1 MRFDTPIMGKTS
13 PTRPASDKRAPVRT
27 ASAGVHKKL
36 LKMLGASQVRMDT
49 ESLKAASLDNLRLSF
64 LPDAVLFPEDHEAI
78 SKILILANSEHV
90 PVTVRGAGSS
100 TTGSAAPIK
109 GGWVLDFS
117 RWNKVKIDAVAGIA
131 YAQPGATIATI
142 NEAAEKKGWLYPPDP
157 SSHKYA
163 TIGGTIACNA
173 GGMRGAKYG
182 VTRDYILGLEGF
194 LPTGEFVRWGADLRK
209 FAAGYNLRDLWIGS
223 EGMLGLITGAVL
235 KLVPKPQSRATLLAT
250 FKNEALALNAVKV
263 ILTRR
268 IVPSVLE
275 FLDRQTVE
283 CTLRAEAMKGEN
295 LLAALLHTAT
305 PKEAPAL
312 LLIELDGHPAQVAED
327 KEMLRRSV
335 ITGALSLVEA
345 HTAAEVEHL
354 WAIRRRCSKAMFQMG
369 DSKLNEDVVVPL
381 RAQKEL
387 LRYTLQLKKETG
399 LATPT
404 FGHAADGNF
413 HVHLMYN
420 REDAV
425 QRKAAEQGVQL
436 LMEKVVSLGGAIT
449 GEHGIGLAKSAFL
462 HLQHGKA
469 EIETMKR
476 IKTALDPNGI
486 LNPGKLFHPFPV
498 WEHTPVKVELPW
510 DHH

>member
-1 MRFDTPIMGKTS
+1 MSLKPSTIS
-13 PTRPASDKRAPVRT
+13 PLR
-27 ASAGVHKKL
+27 KL
-36 LKMLGASQVRMDT
+36 LKALGSDQVRTDT
-49 ESLKAASLDNLRLSF
+49 DSLKTASLDNLRLSF
-64 LPDAVLFPEDHEAI
+64 LPEAVIFPTDNEAI
-78 SKILILANSEHV
+78 SKTLKLANELRV
-90 PVTVRGAGSS
+90 PITIRGAGTS
-100 TTGSAAPIK
+100 TTGSASPVQ
-109 GGWVLDFS
+109 GGWVIDFS
-117 RWNKVKIDAVAGIA
+117 KWNKVTIDPAAGIA
-131 YAQPGATIATI
+131 YVQPGATIASI
-142 NEAAEKKGWLYPPDP
+142 NQTAEKKGWLYPPDP
-157 SSHKYA
+157 SSHKFA

-182 VTRDYILGLEGF
+182 VTRDYVMGLEGF

-223 EGMLGLITGAVL
+223 EGMLGIVTGAVL

-250 FKNEALALNAVKV
+250 FKNEAHALDAVKS
-263 ILTRR
+263 ILTQR

-283 CTLRAEAMKGEN
+283 CTLRAEAAKGDS
-295 LLAALLHTAT
+295 LLAGILNTTIPA
-305 PKEAPAL
+305 KAPAL

-327 KEMLRRSV
+327 KARLSL
-335 ITGALSLVEA
+335 ALSKNLISLREA
-345 HTAAEVEHL
+345 TDENQTAHL
-354 WAIRRRCSKAMFQMG
+354 WAIRRRCSRAMFQMG

-387 LRYTLQLKKETG
+387 LRYTLRLKKETG

-420 REDAV
+420 RGDPT
-425 QRKAAEQGVQL
+425 QCKAAERGVQL

-462 HLQHGKA
+462 RLQHSPA
-469 EIETMKR
+469 EIATMLR
-476 IKTALDPNGI
+476 IKKALDPNGI
-486 LNPGKLFHPFPV
+486 LNPGKIFEPFPV
-498 WEHTPVKVELPW
+498 WKHTPVKVHLPW
-510 DHH
+510 DNH

>member
-1 MRFDTPIMGKTS
+1 MHCALSIVHFLPLPALNLKPPTSS
-13 PTRPASDKRAPVRT
+13 PTASPLP
-27 ASAGVHKKL
+27 KL
-36 LKMLGASQVRMDT
+36 LKALGPSQVRKDAD
-49 ESLKAASLDNLRLSF
+49 SLKAASIDNLRLSF
-64 LPDAVLFPEDHEAI
+64 LPEAVIFPADNESIA
-78 SKILILANSEHV
+78 KTLKLANEALV
-90 PVTVRGAGSS
+90 PITIRGAGTS
-100 TTGSAAPIK
+100 TTGSASPVQ
-109 GGWVLDFS
+109 GGWVIDLS
-117 RWNKVKIDAVAGIA
+117 KWNKVKIDPAAGIA
-131 YAQPGATIATI
+131 YAQPGATIASI
-142 NEAAEKKGWLYPPDP
+142 NQAAEKKGWLYPPDP
-157 SSHKYA
+157 SSHKFA

-182 VTRDYILGLEGF
+182 VTRDYVMGLEGF

-223 EGMLGLITGAVL
+223 EGMLGIITGTVL
-235 KLVPKPQSRATLLAT
+235 KLLPKPQSRVTLLAT
-250 FKNEALALNAVKV
+250 YKTEAHALDAVKA
-263 ILTRR
+263 ILTDR

-283 CTLRAEAMKGEN
+283 CTLRSEAAKGETLLAN
-295 LLAALLHTAT
+295 LLNAPNPTH
-305 PKEAPAL
+305 APAL

-327 KEMLRRSV
+327 KAR
-335 ITGALSLVEA
+335 LSLALKKNLLCLQEA
-345 HTAAEVEHL
+345 ATEDQTTQL

-369 DSKLNEDVVVPL
+369 DTKLNEDVVVPL

-420 REDAV
+420 REDPA
-425 QRKAAEQGVQL
+425 QSKAAERGVQL

-462 HLQHGKA
+462 RLQHGQA
-469 EIETMKR
+469 EIAAMIR
-476 IKTALDPNGI
+476 IKKALDPNGI
-486 LNPGKLFHPFPV
+486 LNPGKIFQPFPV
-498 WEHTPVKVELPW
+498 WKHTPIKVHLPW
-510 DHH
+510 DNH